1 MSLFFIKYENVS
13 VVFDPISFSY
23 YGKYFFIFF
32 SYNRFLTNRFQLRIS
47 IYLLTIKIYN
57 FFNKIFTIFET
68 ILLDSWRNRLQ
79 GNLRRPLV
87 GRSVADTVSN
97 LTERPIFSRK
107 SFVFVPHGGP
117 HPQIS
122 RLFLC
127 VVGFSRGG
135 HLRVLTYDQSFH
147 V

>member
-1 MSLFFIKYENVS
+1 MLIVGQPTRYHVTLVCSSHKNGKHP
-13 VVFDPISFSY
+13 VFHFWTHFT
-23 YGKYFFIFF
+23 YG
-32 SYNRFLTNRFQLRIS
+32 
-47 IYLLTIKIYN
+47 TIKIYN